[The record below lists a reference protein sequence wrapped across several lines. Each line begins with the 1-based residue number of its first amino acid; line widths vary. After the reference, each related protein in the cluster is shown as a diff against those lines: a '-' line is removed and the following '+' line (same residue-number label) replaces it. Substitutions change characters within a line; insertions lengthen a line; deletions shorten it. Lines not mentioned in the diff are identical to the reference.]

1 MTEPLAGSAHL
12 MRKTL
17 ASALP
22 GVLLG
27 LLIGLNE
34 TRYPGYVVPF
44 DIIGVLLYSGIA
56 AFVTLLLLLLEE
68 PLRRE
73 IWSASCRRSRAS
85 LINR

>member
-1 MTEPLAGSAHL
+1 VTEPLAGSAHL

-56 AFVTLLLLLLEE
+56 AFVTLLLLLFK
-68 PLRRE
+68 
-73 IWSASCRRSRAS
+73 RSRSGGRFGLLLVVALEPVS
-85 LINR
+85 